1 MCLWILEAARM
12 RQRLE
17 EEEDYNQRAPQEQ
30 VFWAQGWFP
39 KLWGR
44 SPKEG
49 VWRKQCSRR
58 QGC

>member
-1 MCLWILEAARM
+1 MCLWILEAPRM

-39 KLWGR
+39 KL
-44 SPKEG
+44 
-49 VWRKQCSRR
+49 
-58 QGC
+58 